1 MWQALKQKVLKNK
14 NETIENNKHMKI
26 NQSSIMRRLL
36 VITGSLLAAGQIQ
49 ADTLAL
55 WNMDATPNANK
66 VIANTV
72 ASGLTAGNLIANNL
86 NTPAGINLANDNPAN
101 AYIAWS
107 INSSTGST
115 PNTLA
120 AAIVAASYFSFTL
133 TPNAGQSLD
142 LTTLSFD
149 AVAGTAG
156 PSDRAFYV
164 LSDKTGYT
172 TSALLLSGDT
182 TTGSP
187 LIPYNTTTSD
197 QLFSVDLSGNS
208 LFQNISDSVTFR
220 FYLRTPTVSQNLGFD
235 NLTANGSVVPAPEP
249 SVYALGGLG
258 LMMLALG
265 KKWCRTA

>member
-1 MWQALKQKVLKNK
+1 
-14 NETIENNKHMKI
+14 MKI
-26 NQSSIMRRLL
+26 NHSIIRRSLL
-36 VITGSLLAAGQIQ
+36 VAGSLLAAGQLQ
-49 ADTLAL
+49 ADTLAY
-55 WNMDATPNANK
+55 WNMDTTPNSTK
-66 VIANTV
+66 VVPTTV
-72 ASGLTAGNLIANNL
+72 DAGLTAGNLIGNNL
-86 NTPAGINLANDNPAN
+86 NAPAGINLANDNPAN

-107 INSSTGST
+107 INSAT
-115 PNTLA
+115 PSSPNDLA
-120 AAIVAASYFSFTL
+120 DALTAASYFSFTL

-164 LSDKTGYT
+164 LADKTGYT
-172 TSALLLSGDT
+172 TAGLLLTGDT

-197 QLFSVDLSGNS
+197 QLFSVDLSGNN

-220 FYLRTPTVSQNLGFD
+220 VYLRTPTSSQNLGFD
-235 NLTANGSVVPAPEP
+235 NLTVNGTVVPEP

-258 LMMLALG
+258 LLLSIGNWWRMSKA
-265 KKWCRTA
+265 

>member
-1 MWQALKQKVLKNK
+1 MWQALKQKILKNINK
-14 NETIENNKHMKI
+14 TIENNKHMKI
-26 NQSSIMRRLL
+26 NQFLIIRHLLL
-36 VITGSLLAAGQIQ
+36 VAGSLLVAGQLQ
-49 ADTLAL
+49 ADTLAY
-55 WNMDATPNANK
+55 WNMDATPSANK
-66 VIANTV
+66 IIANTV

-86 NTPAGINLANDNPAN
+86 NAPAGINLANDNPAN

-107 INSSTGST
+107 INSSTAST
-115 PNTLA
+115 PNDLA
-120 AAIVAASYFSFTL
+120 DALTAASYFSFTL

-220 FYLRTPTVSQNLGFD
+220 FYLRTPTSSQNLGFD
-235 NLTANGSVVPAPEP
+235 NLTVNGSVIPAPEP
-249 SVYALGGLG
+249 SSIAFLGLGGLA
-258 LMMLALG
+258 LLAANRHRR
-265 KKWCRTA
+265 RT